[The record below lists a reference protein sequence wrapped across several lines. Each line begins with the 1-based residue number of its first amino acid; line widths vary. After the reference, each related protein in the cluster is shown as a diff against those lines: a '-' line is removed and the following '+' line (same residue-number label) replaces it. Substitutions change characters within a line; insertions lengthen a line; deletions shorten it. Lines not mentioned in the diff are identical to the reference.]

1 MGGGLLLVGASLLL
15 LSHSLAEAACP
26 CVTTPWKYNGA
37 WIITLDIKFRYL
49 IQMKCTGDSF
59 SYCANPTGAKTDW
72 CPTQLNAD
80 GSYTSDLPF
89 SWCEAEVGTQE
100 NNDNNE
106 ATIYKYTYH
115 SAGVHSV

>member
-1 MGGGLLLVGASLLL
+1 
-15 LSHSLAEAACP
+15 
-26 CVTTPWKYNGA
+26 
-37 WIITLDIKFRYL
+37 
-49 IQMKCTGDSF
+49 MKCTGDSF

-100 NNDNNE
+100 NNDKTIMKPLLP
-106 ATIYKYTYH
+106 TIYNNVH
-115 SAGVHSV
+115 SAGVHGVRGGQGE

>member
-1 MGGGLLLVGASLLL
+1 
-15 LSHSLAEAACP
+15 
-26 CVTTPWKYNGA
+26 
-37 WIITLDIKFRYL
+37 
-49 IQMKCTGDSF
+49 MKCTGDSF

-106 ATIYKYTYH
+106 ATLLHRYVLLQL
-115 SAGVHSV
+115 AGVHGVRGGQTE